1 MGSVSPLFDPQRPL
15 SRLKGVG
22 PVYSRELAGRGLLT
36 VEDLLYCLPLRY
48 EDRRRLTPLAEL
60 IPGQKAVITGE
71 IQRSGPIGP
80 PRRQRFEMIIADGT
94 GELAAVWFRFR
105 QAHLAGFAPGTRV
118 IMSGRVDEYQGR
130 WQMVHPDLRPLEGDA
145 DPDPELVPI
154 YPAVGSIPPRRL
166 RTIIARAVDSA
177 RDLEDPARGILDE
190 RIYPVALGQ
199 AVAGLHQPPAT
210 AELSRL
216 EDRRSPWHQG
226 LIVNELFY
234 FCLGLALTARS
245 RRSSRRGVTRVDLA
259 DLGPFLAALPFK
271 LTAAQVRAV
280 NRILA
285 DLSGPRPMS
294 RLLMGDVGSGKTVV
308 AAAAVAAALARGDQA
323 AVMSP
328 TDVLARQLYRSL
340 SSLLEPLGVEP
351 ALLTGTIPADEA
363 RQVRAD
369 LAAGR
374 CHVVVGTHA
383 LIQESTEFSRL
394 GLVVVD
400 EQHRFGV
407 EQRRT
412 LVDRSPIPDLLVMSA
427 TPIPRSLALTLYGD
441 LDLTAIDELPP
452 GRPAVVTRVLP
463 LADEGAWADLV
474 GRELDAGGQVFCVLP
489 VIEASEALGVEGA
502 VEFFA
507 RISDKFPG
515 VEAALVHGRLDSD
528 EQQAIIADF
537 SGGRTKI
544 LVATTVIEV
553 GIDVPGA
560 TVMVVGHAERF
571 GLAQLHQLRGRVG
584 RGREGG
590 RAAQCLLLPGPEAS
604 ASALDR
610 LEVLCQTRDGFKVA
624 DEDLRRR
631 GPGEFLGRRQS
642 GLPVFRAAHLL
653 ADAALLEVAREE
665 ARKLIE
671 SDPDLSG
678 HPAIKSELRRRWG
691 QVMHLGRVL

>member
-1 MGSVSPLFDPQRPL
+1 MSAVFDPQRPL
-15 SRLKGVG
+15 SRLRGVG
-22 PVYSRELAGRGLLT
+22 PAYTRELAGRGLTT
-36 VEDLLYCLPLRY
+36 VEDALYFLPVRY

-60 IPGQKAVITGE
+60 IPGQKAVVTGA
-71 IQRSGPIGP
+71 IRRSGPVGP
-80 PRRQRFEMIIADGT
+80 PRRRRFEMIVEDET
-94 GELAAVWFRFR
+94 GELAAVWFHFR

-130 WQMVHPDLRPLEGDA
+130 RQMVHPDLRPLEPGA

-166 RTIIARAVDSA
+166 RSIIARAVETA
-177 RDLEDPARGILDE
+177 RDLDDPIRSILDG
-190 RIYPVALGQ
+190 RIYPVSLGD
-199 AVAGLHQPPAT
+199 AVAGLHRPPAE
-210 AELSRL
+210 AELGRI
-216 EDRRSPWHQG
+216 EARRSPWHQG

-245 RRSSRRGVTRVDLA
+245 RRSSRRAGAGVDLA
-259 DLGPFLAALPFK
+259 ALGPFLAALPFT
-271 LTAAQVRAV
+271 LTAAQVKAV

-308 AAAAVAAALARGDQA
+308 AAAAVAAALVRGDQA

-328 TDVLARQLYRSL
+328 TDVLARQLFRSL

-363 RQVRAD
+363 KRVRAD

-374 CHVVVGTHA
+374 CSVVVGTHA

-407 EQRRT
+407 EQRRA

-463 LADEGAWADLV
+463 LADEGPWSDLV
-474 GRELDAGGQVFCVLP
+474 GRELQAGGQVFFVLP

-507 RISDKFPG
+507 KIRDRFPG
-515 VEAALVHGRLDSD
+515 VEAALVHGRMDSD
-528 EQQAIIADF
+528 EQQAIIGDF
-537 SGGRTKI
+537 SAGITKI

-584 RGREGG
+584 RGQAGG
-590 RAAQCLLLPGPEAS
+590 RAAQCLLLPGPEAT
-604 ASALDR
+604 AAALDR
-610 LEVLCQTRDGFKVA
+610 LDVLCNTRDGFKVA
-624 DEDLRRR
+624 DEDLKRR

-653 ADAALLEVAREE
+653 ADAALLDVAREE
-665 ARKLIE
+665 ARNLIE

-678 HPAIKSELRRRWG
+678 HPEIKSELIRRWG